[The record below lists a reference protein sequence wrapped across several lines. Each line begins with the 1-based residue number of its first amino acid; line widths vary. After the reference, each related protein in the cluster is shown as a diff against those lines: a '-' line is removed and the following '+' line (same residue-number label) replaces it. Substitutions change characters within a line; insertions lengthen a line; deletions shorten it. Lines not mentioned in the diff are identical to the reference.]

1 MAPLSRECS
10 LRFHLESTVYKS
22 CHFGKYGR
30 KNFFKASTSI
40 ASAETCFLTFRG
52 RDLPLTGLKT
62 PHNGQPILMVMVTNL
77 SIFAFLDLELR
88 WFAFLSTFEIR
99 IS

>member
-1 MAPLSRECS
+1 MTPLYREECS

-30 KNFFKASTSI
+30 KNFKASSSI

-52 RDLPLTGLKT
+52 RHLPLTGLKT
-62 PHNGQPILMVMVTNL
+62 THDRQPIPMVMVKK
-77 SIFAFLDLELR
+77 SCIFAFLDLELKVVC
-88 WFAFLSTFEIR
+88 LSFDF
-99 IS
+99 